1 MKALLCFIFLS
12 LSIATFGQA
21 TPGTVSFTIATQDN
35 YKKYSPDHVL
45 AIWVENGTGNFVKT
59 LQVQAGKRKQ
69 YLYTWNAKSG
79 GNKVDAISG
88 PTLPDHD
95 SHTVIWNCKDTTGTV
110 VKDGQYQIV
119 TEFTDEHAQG
129 PLQTVTFTK
138 GTGAIKLN
146 PAKQTYFMDMNLV
159 YTPGNATGNVK
170 TKEQNYDLNILHS
183 SNSKGLAM
191 SVNIPVEQH
200 IQIGLYNQ
208 KGKLVQNLFSGKCSS
223 GKNII
228 NWNLSDSKKTAHGNY
243 VVIVNSN
250 RFIATRKIVI

>member
-1 MKALLCFIFLS
+1 MKTLLYSIFLF
-12 LSIATFGQA
+12 LSITTFGQE
-21 TPGTVSFTIATQDN
+21 TPGTVRFTITTVDN

-69 YLYTWNAKSG
+69 HLYTWNAKSL

-88 PTLPDHD
+88 PTLSDHG

-119 TEFTDEHAQG
+119 TEYTDEHKQG

-146 PAKQTYFMDMNLV
+146 PVKQTYFIDMNLV
-159 YTPGNATGNVK
+159 YTPENVTGSIK
-170 TKEQNYDLNILHS
+170 TNDQDYDLNILHAS
-183 SNSKGLAM
+183 LSQGLAM
-191 SVNIPVEQH
+191 EVNVPGQQH
-200 IQIGLYNQ
+200 MEVGLYNQ
-208 KGKLVQNLFSGKCSS
+208 KGQLIQNLFSGKCAS

-228 NWNLSDSKKTAHGNY
+228 NWNLSNSKKIIHGSY
-243 VVIVNSN
+243 VIIVNSI
-250 RFIATRKIVI
+250 RFVATRNVTI